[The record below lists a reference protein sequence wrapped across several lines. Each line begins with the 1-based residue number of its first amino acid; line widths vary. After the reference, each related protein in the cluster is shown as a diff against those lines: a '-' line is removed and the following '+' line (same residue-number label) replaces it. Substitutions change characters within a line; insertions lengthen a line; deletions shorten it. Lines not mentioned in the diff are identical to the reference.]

1 MHLPCKLPP
10 LILHPFSTATGPSK
24 LADASR
30 ASLMLQGLLPAED
43 PTEEL
48 ERRLLDGRYCEIS
61 MLFYLGK
68 DLVRWMQ
75 QCMEALERG
84 GEAGLGL
91 KAESFGT
98 LLIEDAPGEVVEKL
112 RSWGVHEYRSIFS
125 RALGLH
131 ALFEALPGPDCL
143 TPDFVRHYHR
153 FTDQLFACR
162 QQLVEF
168 ERIRSADYAFQI
180 YASGEYSKMLE
191 TEWGGLEA

>member
-30 ASLMLQGLLPAED
+30 ASLMLQGLLPAQD
-43 PTEEL
+43 PAEEL
-48 ERRLLDGRYCEIS
+48 ERRLLEGRYCEIS

-75 QCMEALERG
+75 QCVEALERS
-84 GEAGLGL
+84 GEAERGVR
-91 KAESFGT
+91 AESFGT
-98 LLIEDAPGEVVEKL
+98 LLIEDPPAEVTDKL

-143 TPDFVRHYHR
+143 TPDFVRYYHR
-153 FTDQLFACR
+153 FTDHLFACR
-162 QQLVEF
+162 QQLVQF
-168 ERIRSADYAFQI
+168 ERIRSADYAFQL

-191 TEWGGLEA
+191 TQWGGLET